1 MAIIFS
7 PLWREKVAS
16 KASLIVIFVIRATV
30 VIFVAIRLI
39 YNRRETTKASLF
51 ALNLVRLMFIFVY
64 LVLEGPVA
72 LNDNAYSVVAS
83 TIVFI
88 IVLVLTSVKIEY
100 PQNSGTVNVETMGH
114 VPTVNTLVFI
124 NQ

>member
-1 MAIIFS
+1 M
-7 PLWREKVAS
+7 LWKEDVAS
-16 KASLIVIFVIRATV
+16 TASLIVIFVIRATV

-39 YNRRETTKASLF
+39 YNCKETTKASLF

-64 LVLEGPVA
+64 LVLEGPVI

-114 VPTVNTLVFI
+114 VPAVNTLVFI